1 MKVEIIIQ
9 VFVVLAETVFAET
22 IEDVEKKFEDFYE
35 NYFDWKLKTWPEF
48 SSSIVSL
55 CLSFLL
61 I

>member
-1 MKVEIIIQ
+1 
-9 VFVVLAETVFAET
+9 VVLAETVFAET

-55 CLSFLL
+55 CLSFVL